1 MNTATATPSVIGH
14 FDAIHEE
21 IAYGWA
27 YAPQQPGQRLAIE
40 LLDEHQELVGYGI
53 AEHHREDLASEGI
66 GDGHHQFKLALAYRL
81 YDGEEHT
88 ITAYESQS
96 GQPLP
101 GSHAFGPVTRRF
113 AYDLMPHSEGLD
125 WLVAQLRHHA
135 SLTRSRA
142 EALLKA
148 YQLTSAL
155 HETGHYEEAHNAWKA
170 LGEATQLPALG
181 HCKQAELQLL
191 QNNPDAALTSYQQ
204 AIALAPN
211 GLWPHLGFAN
221 ALQQLGRFE
230 EAERAAQQALALQPH
245 HELAKARLHTLESL
259 SLPERVAALTQTGD
273 TQAAIHWLTERLLT
287 KPDDTATFQALAD
300 LIAPADP
307 EQEELPG
314 MEALHAF
321 QQEER
326 VLNTLLNH
334 LEQDSQPPRTQEA
347 KRS

>member
-1 MNTATATPSVIGH
+1 M
-14 FDAIHEE
+14 
-21 IAYGWA
+21 
-27 YAPQQPGQRLAIE
+27 
-40 LLDEHQELVGYGI
+40 
-53 AEHHREDLASEGI
+53 
-66 GDGHHQFKLALAYRL
+66 
-81 YDGEEHT
+81 
-88 ITAYESQS
+88 
-96 GQPLP
+96 
-101 GSHAFGPVTRRF
+101 
-113 AYDLMPHSEGLD
+113 
-125 WLVAQLRHHA
+125 AQLRHHA